1 MNKINNIGIFTSGG
15 DSPGMNAAIRAV
27 VKAAKINGIKTTGII
42 KGYEGM
48 IDGKF
53 VNIDEQA
60 VNNISHCGGT
70 ILKTA
75 RSPRFLTIEGRQQAL
90 LNLQNE
96 EIDAL
101 IAIGGDGTFKGLLAF
116 SEISNLPV
124 IGIPGTIDNDLTGTD
139 FTLGFD
145 TAVNTAL
152 ESIDKIRDTA
162 DAHERIFIV
171 EVMGRDAGYI
181 AINSG
186 IASGAEGVLIPESTA
201 DINRLIEMVKKG
213 WRKEHSSLI
222 IIVSEGDETGVAEV
236 AHKLKLID
244 ATFDIRITILG
255 HVQRGGNP
263 SYADRLL
270 GAKLGVTAVKSIL
283 NNETNKMVGI
293 IRNQMIL
300 TPFENVVKQ
309 HTIDKEMFELM
320 ELLT

>member
-1 MNKINNIGIFTSGG
+1 MNKITNIGIFTSGG
-15 DSPGMNAAIRAV
+15 DSPGMNAAIRAA
-27 VKAAKINGIKTTGII
+27 VKAAKINSIKTTGII

-48 IDGKF
+48 IDGRF
-53 VNIDEQA
+53 VPLDEYA
-60 VNNISHCGGT
+60 VNNITHCGGT

-75 RSPRFLTIEGRQQAL
+75 RCPRFLTVEGRQQAFNN
-90 LNLQNE
+90 LNNQG
-96 EIDAL
+96 IDAL

-201 DINRLIEMVKKG
+201 DIDRLINMVKRG
-213 WRKEHSSLI
+213 WKKEHSSLI
-222 IIVSEGDETGVAEV
+222 IIVSEGDETGAAEV
-236 AHKLKLID
+236 AHQLKHID
-244 ATFDIRITILG
+244 ETFDIRITILG

-270 GAKLGVTAVKSIL
+270 GAKMGVTAVKALL
-283 NNETNKMVGI
+283 NNETNKMAGI
-293 IRNQMIL
+293 VRNQMIL

-309 HTIDKEMFELM
+309 HTIDKDMFELM

>member
-15 DSPGMNAAIRAV
+15 DSPGMNAAIRV
-27 VKAAKINGIKTTGII
+27 IVKAAKIKGIKTTGII

-48 IDGKF
+48 IDRMF
-53 VNIDEQA
+53 INLDEQA
-60 VNNISHCGGT
+60 VNNIAHCGGT
-70 ILKTA
+70 ILRTA
-75 RSPRFLTIEGRQQAL
+75 RSSRFLTVEGRQQAL
-90 LNLQNE
+90 GNIQNE
-96 EIDAL
+96 GIDAL

-162 DAHERIFIV
+162 DAHERIFII

-181 AINSG
+181 AMHSG
-186 IASGAEGVLIPESTA
+186 IASGAEGILIPESTA
-201 DINRLIEMVKKG
+201 DINRLIDIVKRG
-213 WRKEHSSLI
+213 WKKEHSSLI
-222 IIVSEGDETGVAEV
+222 VIVSEGDETGAAEV
-236 AHKLKLID
+236 AHQLKQVD
-244 ATFDIRITILG
+244 ETFDIRITILG

-270 GAKLGVTAVKSIL
+270 GAKLGVTAVKVLL

-293 IRNQMIL
+293 CHNEIIL
-300 TPFENVVKQ
+300 TPFEKVVKQ
-309 HTIDKEMFELM
+309 HTIDKGMFELM